1 MNTKI
6 RKQRKINRAEFI
18 ENYVKLY
25 DSNNNSFLVSTEDY
39 EKIKWRM
46 WRVDTKTGYVST
58 RIGGKSVRLHRYIMN
73 PPENKTVD
81 HINHDKTDNRREN
94 LRICSM
100 RENNL
105 NKKRKGVRF
114 DRRRNLWQAYVYSEK
129 GFKHLGYFRSE
140 EEAVKVR
147 KKNEKIYY
155 GEFRYAES

>member
-18 ENYVKLY
+18 DNYVKLY
-25 DSNNNSFLVSTEDY
+25 DSNNNSFLVSAEDY

-81 HINHDKTDNRREN
+81 HINHDKTDNAELRDHYGDILYMSGEKDAAVEQWIKAKELGKESSVLDRKIAEKKYIEEN
-94 LRICSM
+94 L
-100 RENNL
+100 
-105 NKKRKGVRF
+105 
-114 DRRRNLWQAYVYSEK
+114 
-129 GFKHLGYFRSE
+129 
-140 EEAVKVR
+140 
-147 KKNEKIYY
+147 
-155 GEFRYAES
+155 